1 MKSSGCPECIFC
13 KLHAPHL
20 YFAKSNQHGTF
31 PIMRCPS
38 CKSAFVWPR
47 PHKDKINAYY
57 KNDSY
62 KNFTPEQAIQ
72 LDRRYY
78 PDSKRDSNRITRRCS
93 DLSRGNNFLDVGA
106 GFGMFSK
113 AAHEKGFHVSACEPN
128 ENSRKVFSQI
138 NGFEPDPGNF
148 DREYAMNHKLEFD
161 VVLLSQVLEHVRNPE
176 ETVLNISTVLRK
188 DGIAAIAVPHFGSAL
203 SRVQG
208 KRDMFIS
215 PPEHLNFFSR
225 RGLICLFVRNNFRLE
240 FDETV
245 SKVNRGRIEDVIGIR
260 SLSHAI
266 WITFYSILKVSE
278 IFNMGMVINA
288 YFRKIS

>member
-1 MKSSGCPECIFC
+1 MKNPGCVVCIFC
-13 KLHAPHL
+13 GYHSPSF
-20 YFAKSNQHGTF
+20 YFTKRNQHGEY

-47 PHKDKINAYY
+47 PNKDKITTYY
-57 KNDSY
+57 KNSSY
-62 KNFTPEQAIQ
+62 KAFTPDQAIQ

-113 AAHEKGFHVSACEPN
+113 TAHEKGFHVSACEPN

-138 NGFEPDPGNF
+138 NGFEPDPSNF
-148 DREYAMNHKLEFD
+148 DHEYVMNHELKFD
-161 VVLLSQVLEHVRNPE
+161 VVLLSQVLEHVPNPE
-176 ETVLNISTVLRK
+176 ETVHNISTVLRK

-208 KRDMFIS
+208 KNDMFIS
-215 PPEHLNFFSR
+215 PPEHLNFFSK
-225 RGLICLFVRNNFRLE
+225 RGLINLFVRNNFRLE
-240 FDETV
+240 FYETV
-245 SKVNRGRIEDVIGIR
+245 SKVNRGRIEDAVGIH
-260 SLSHAI
+260 SLSHAV
-266 WITFYSILKVSE
+266 WITFYGILKLSE
-278 IFNMGMVINA
+278 IFSMGMVMNA